1 MFFLARYEFQCL
13 ECKKTFEI
21 EQGMKEK
28 HVSACIYC
36 NNKNTKRIF
45 SIPHINVISDKD
57 LSARFLGVPKS
68 RLEKTKELK
77 DNREKR
83 KKDPKS
89 EQEIFS
95 NELHVPHKK
104 QH

>member
-1 MFFLARYEFQCL
+1 MARYEFRCL
-13 ECKKTFEI
+13 KCEKIFEI

-28 HVSACIYC
+28 HVSDCIFC
-36 NNKNTKRIF
+36 NHNETKRIF

-57 LSARFLGVPKS
+57 LAARLLGVPKS

-77 DNREKR
+77 DSREKR

-89 EQEIFS
+89 EQEIVS
-95 NELHVPHKK
+95 NELHMPHKK